1 MSGKIIRLPDSE
13 LEIMKIIWA
22 AGGSVTSA
30 DVLGKLKGKR
40 DWKPTSV
47 LTFLSRLADKGFVAV
62 ERQGKTNRYT
72 ALIPQRDY
80 LNNESRSFLENLCGN
95 SLKSLVASLYESRTV
110 TEEDL
115 LELRRYID
123 EKTEEV

>member
-1 MSGKIIRLPDSE
+1 MSDKLARLPDSE
-13 LEIMKIIWA
+13 LEIMKIVWEN
-22 AGGSVTSA
+22 GGSVTSA
-30 DVLGKLKGKR
+30 DVLERLRGKR

-72 ALIPQRDY
+72 ALVRQRDY
-80 LNNESRSFLENLCGN
+80 VNCESRSFLENLCGN
-95 SLKSLVASLYESRTV
+95 SLRSLVASLYESQAV

-115 LELRRYID
+115 IELRRFID
-123 EKTEEV
+123 EKTEEA